1 MFANATGCT
10 AMIICGLTIKD
21 NVIEETPESRLA
33 RVTQPSVPQID
44 GDLKGDIRWRRRCGA
59 QGVQIAGAV
68 TSE

>member
-1 MFANATGCT
+1 
-10 AMIICGLTIKD
+10 MIICGLTIKD

-33 RVTQPSVPQID
+33 RVTQTRID
-44 GDLKGDIRWRRRCGA
+44 GNLKGDIRWRRRCGA

>member
-1 MFANATGCT
+1 
-10 AMIICGLTIKD
+10 MIICGLRIKN

-33 RVTQPSVPQID
+33 RVTQTRID
-44 GDLKGDIRWRRRCGA
+44 GNLKGDIRWRRRCGA

>member
-10 AMIICGLTIKD
+10 AMTICGLTIKS
-21 NVIEETPESRLA
+21 NIIEEQLESRLA
-33 RVTQPSVPQID
+33 RMAKTSVPQID